1 MIVPNAHE
9 NYSRDSYA
17 KEMIPTNAARRWM
30 VDFLSIAPTFAL
42 PPGKLSPSIPPAGIY
57 RVPFAKAM
65 QIPADDFFLQIKDK
79 YTRHEKS
86 LWMKF
91 DAAFIK
97 LPKGFE

>member
-1 MIVPNAHE
+1 M
-9 NYSRDSYA
+9 R
-17 KEMIPTNAARRWM
+17 NAARRWM
-30 VDFLSIAPTFAL
+30 VDFLCITPTFAL
-42 PPGKLSPSIPPAGIY
+42 PPGKLSPPSIPPLGVY
-57 RVPFAKAM
+57 RVSFAKEL